1 MALAEYIYF
10 MGFKLDWASDPDQS
24 SASEPDQENI
34 IHFMGSDTSP
44 SARFKLLPEIIIP
57 SAKDV
62 CSLSYYYN
70 YFTIESTPLSSEVCN
85 EGLATL
91 SLYKV

>member
-34 IHFMGSDTSP
+34 LVMLIKNIHMY
-44 SARFKLLPEIIIP
+44 IHI
-57 SAKDV
+57 
-62 CSLSYYYN
+62 C
-70 YFTIESTPLSSEVCN
+70 
-85 EGLATL
+85 
-91 SLYKV
+91 YKG